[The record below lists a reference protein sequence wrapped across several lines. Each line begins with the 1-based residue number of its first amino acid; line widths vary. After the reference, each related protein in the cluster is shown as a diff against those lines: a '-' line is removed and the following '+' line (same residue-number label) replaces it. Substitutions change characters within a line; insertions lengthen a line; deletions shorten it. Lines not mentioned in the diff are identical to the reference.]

1 MALRLSLGLVSTVL
15 HAGDFFFSFMM
26 LGLGVCHWKTVCGLP
41 LQEVGGPLTLGP
53 AGVGMPG
60 PRLLE
65 SPAAWGEG
73 GSVAQL

>member
-1 MALRLSLGLVSTVL
+1 MLVT
-15 HAGDFFFSFMM
+15 FFFSFMM
-26 LGLGVCHWKTVCGLP
+26 LGLGVCHWKKNKRKTVRGLP

-65 SPAAWGEG
+65 SPAAWDEG